1 MSKEERRETILCS
14 GARKSEKLLGKMEGG
29 GEAKTRRER
38 ERGEI
43 SAPSVRSLTHD
54 SEEE

>member
-1 MSKEERRETILCS
+1 MLGCPEIRKVIREDGRR
-14 GARKSEKLLGKMEGG
+14 